1 MGRRSRVAKTPMKR
15 SETPVPTES
24 KMSELTH
31 DAIANHPEHESTGIP
46 NVKLGMWVFL
56 SSEFLFFGALITNYL
71 LYSHRSG
78 FEGRYPAEVYDIP
91 FTSVSSFVLL
101 MSSLTMVLAH
111 NALSRGDQN
120 GTRTWLF
127 ATAALGS
134 VFLGG
139 QVFEF
144 TEFVTIYGAT
154 PATNPAWSAFYLL
167 TGFHGL
173 HVAIGVIML
182 LTLWGISRR
191 RGGLSEK
198 QGLNLEMVGIYW
210 HFVDII
216 WIVIFTV
223 VYLISVPPV

>member
-1 MGRRSRVAKTPMKR
+1 MARLLEQWQMADV
-15 SETPVPTES
+15 
-24 KMSELTH
+24 TH
-31 DAIANHPEHESTGIP
+31 DAVLEPGGLGHEMHESTGID
-46 NVKLGMWVFL
+46 NRKLGMWLFL

-71 LYSHRSG
+71 LYSHRAG
-78 FEGRYPAEVYDIP
+78 FDGVYPAEVYDIP

-101 MSSLTMVLAH
+101 MSSLTMVLGH
-111 NALSRGDQN
+111 HALSRNDQN
-120 GTRTWLF
+120 GARTWIF

-144 TEFVTIYGAT
+144 TTFIVEHGMKLS
-154 PATNPAWSAFYLL
+154 TNPAASAFYVL
-167 TGFHGL
+167 TGFHGT

-182 LTLWGISRR
+182 LSLWGISRAR
-191 RGGLSEK
+191 AGLSDK
-198 QGLNLEMVGIYW
+198 QGLNVELVGLYW

-223 VYLISVPPV
+223 VYLISVPPK

>member
-1 MGRRSRVAKTPMKR
+1 MAD
-15 SETPVPTES
+15 
-24 KMSELTH
+24 LAH
-31 DAIANHPEHESTGIP
+31 DMAADHGHVEHESTGVD
-46 NVKLGMWVFL
+46 NRKLGMWAFL
-56 SSEFLFFGALITNYL
+56 SSEFLFFGALISNYL
-71 LYSHRSG
+71 LYSNRAG
-78 FEGRYPAEVYDIP
+78 FAGTYPSQIYDIP

-111 NALSRGDQN
+111 NALTRNDQA

-144 TEFVTIYGAT
+144 TEFIVEFDMKLT
-154 PATNPAWSAFYLL
+154 TNPAASAFYLL
-167 TGFHGL
+167 TGFHGA

-182 LTLWGISRR
+182 LSLWGISRR
-191 RGGLSEK
+191 PAGLSEK
-198 QGLNLEMVGIYW
+198 HGMNLELVGLYW

-223 VYLISVPPV
+223 VYLLSVPPT

>member
-1 MGRRSRVAKTPMKR
+1 MVDLSHGP
-15 SETPVPTES
+15 
-24 KMSELTH
+24 
-31 DAIANHPEHESTGIP
+31 IAHHPEYESTGID
-46 NVKLGMWVFL
+46 NRKLGMWVFL

-71 LYSHRSG
+71 LYASRPG
-78 FEGRYPAEVYDIP
+78 FEGIYPAEIYDIP

-120 GTRTWLF
+120 GSRTWLF

-144 TEFVTIYGAT
+144 FEFIDIYGMT
-154 PATNPAWSAFYLL
+154 LTSNPAASAFYLL
-167 TGFHGL
+167 TGFHGT
-173 HVAIGVIML
+173 HVALGVIML
-182 LTLWGISRR
+182 LCLWGISRR
-191 RGGLSEK
+191 QGHLSEK
-198 QGLNLEMVGIYW
+198 QGLNLELVGLYW

-216 WIVIFTV
+216 WIVIFPV
-223 VYLISVPPV
+223 VYLLSEPPA

>member
-1 MGRRSRVAKTPMKR
+1 VSDVVHD
-15 SETPVPTES
+15 TPVAH
-24 KMSELTH
+24 H
-31 DAIANHPEHESTGIP
+31 DEHESTGIG
-46 NVKLGMWVFL
+46 NSKLGMWVFL
-56 SSEFLFFGALITNYL
+56 SSEFMFFGALISNYL
-71 LYSHRSG
+71 LYSNRGG
-78 FEGRYPAEVYDIP
+78 FGGTYPSEIYDIP

-111 NALSRGDQN
+111 HALSKGDQN
-120 GTRTWLF
+120 GARTWLF
-127 ATAALGS
+127 ATAALGA

-144 TEFVTIYGAT
+144 TEFVTKYDMAMS
-154 PATNPAWSAFYLL
+154 TNPAASAFYLL
-167 TGFHGL
+167 TGFHGA

-182 LTLWGISRR
+182 LSLWGISRR

-198 QGLNLEMVGIYW
+198 QGMSLELVGLYW

-223 VYLISVPPV
+223 VYLLSVPPA

>member
-1 MGRRSRVAKTPMKR
+1 MADLAHA
-15 SETPVPTES
+15 PVS
-24 KMSELTH
+24 
-31 DAIANHPEHESTGIP
+31 DHPEHESTGIP

-71 LYSHRSG
+71 LYSNRGG
-78 FEGRYPAEVYDIP
+78 FEGTYPAEVYDIP

-111 NALSRGDQN
+111 NALSRNDQN

-127 ATAALGS
+127 ATAGLGA

-173 HVAIGVIML
+173 HVAIGVVML

-198 QGLNLEMVGIYW
+198 QGLNLEMVGLYW

-223 VYLISVPPV
+223 VYLISVPPL

>member
-1 MGRRSRVAKTPMKR
+1 MADLAH
-15 SETPVPTES
+15 ETMADHE
-24 KMSELTH
+24 
-31 DAIANHPEHESTGIP
+31 HPEHESTGVE
-46 NVKLGMWVFL
+46 NRKLGMWAFL
-56 SSEFLFFGALITNYL
+56 SSEFLFFGALISNYL
-71 LYSHRSG
+71 LYSNRSG
-78 FEGRYPAEVYDIP
+78 FAGPYPSDIYDIP

-111 NALSRGDQN
+111 NALTREDQA

-127 ATAALGS
+127 ATAALGA

-144 TEFVTIYGAT
+144 TEFIVELDMKLT
-154 PATNPAWSAFYLL
+154 TNPAASAFYML
-167 TGFHGL
+167 TGFHGA

-182 LTLWGISRR
+182 LSLWGISRR
-191 RGGLSEK
+191 PGGLSEK
-198 QGLNLEMVGIYW
+198 HGMNLELVGLYW

-223 VYLISVPPV
+223 VYLLSVPS

>member
-1 MGRRSRVAKTPMKR
+1 MSDLAHDPAVAP
-15 SETPVPTES
+15 
-24 KMSELTH
+24 
-31 DAIANHPEHESTGIP
+31 HPEHESTGID
-46 NVKLGMWVFL
+46 NRKLGMWVFL

-71 LYSHRSG
+71 LYSNRAG
-78 FEGRYPAEVYDIP
+78 FPAPYPSEIYDIP

-120 GTRTWLF
+120 GARTWLF

-144 TEFVTIYGAT
+144 TEFVVEFGMTLS
-154 PATNPAWSAFYLL
+154 TNPAASAFYVL
-167 TGFHGL
+167 TGFHGT

-182 LTLWGISRR
+182 LSLWGISRR
-191 RGGLSEK
+191 RGGLSESH
-198 QGLNLEMVGIYW
+198 GLNLELVGLYW

-223 VYLISVPPV
+223 VYLLSVPPAA

>member
-1 MGRRSRVAKTPMKR
+1 MADVLHEATATSGGHGG
-15 SETPVPTES
+15 
-24 KMSELTH
+24 H
-31 DAIANHPEHESTGIP
+31 DEHESTGVD
-46 NVKLGMWVFL
+46 NRKLGMWLFL

-71 LYSHRSG
+71 LYSNRPG
-78 FEGRYPAEVYDIP
+78 FGIYPAEIYDIP

-111 NALSRGDQN
+111 NALSQGDQAQ
-120 GTRTWLF
+120 TRTWLF

-134 VFLGG
+134 VFLAG

-144 TEFVTIYGAT
+144 TEFVVHYDMRLT
-154 PATNPAWSAFYLL
+154 TNPATSAFYFL

-173 HVAIGVIML
+173 HVAIGIIML
-182 LTLWGISRR
+182 LSLWGISRR
-191 RGGLSEK
+191 KGALSESS
-198 QGLNLEMVGIYW
+198 GLNVELVGLYW

-223 VYLISVPPV
+223 VYLIDASQI

>member
-1 MGRRSRVAKTPMKR
+1 MA
-15 SETPVPTES
+15 
-24 KMSELTH
+24 ELAH
-31 DAIANHPEHESTGIP
+31 DAALEHGHPEHESTGVE
-46 NVKLGMWVFL
+46 NRKLGMWLFL

-71 LYSHRSG
+71 LYSNRAG
-78 FEGRYPAEVYDIP
+78 FAGTYPAEIYDIP

-111 NALSRGDQN
+111 NAQSREDHN

-144 TEFVTIYGAT
+144 TEFIVEFDMTL
-154 PATNPAWSAFYLL
+154 ATNPAASAFYVL
-167 TGFHGL
+167 TGFHGT

-182 LTLWGISRR
+182 LALWGISRR
-191 RGGLSEK
+191 RGGLSDK
-198 QGLNLEMVGIYW
+198 QGLNLELVGLYW

-223 VYLISVPPV
+223 VYLLSVPPT

>member
-1 MGRRSRVAKTPMKR
+1 MA
-15 SETPVPTES
+15 
-24 KMSELTH
+24 ELAH
-31 DAIANHPEHESTGIP
+31 EAGLEHAHPEHESTGVE
-46 NVKLGMWVFL
+46 NRKLGMWLFL
-56 SSEFLFFGALITNYL
+56 SSEFLFFGALISNYL
-71 LYSHRSG
+71 LYSNRGGFSG
-78 FEGRYPAEVYDIP
+78 VYPAEVYDIP

-111 NALSRGDQN
+111 NAQSREDHN

-144 TEFVTIYGAT
+144 TEFIVGYDMTLG
-154 PATNPAWSAFYLL
+154 TNPAASAFYLL
-167 TGFHGL
+167 TGFHGT

-182 LTLWGISRR
+182 LSLWGISRR
-191 RGGLSEK
+191 RGGLSDK
-198 QGLNLEMVGIYW
+198 HGLNLELVGLYW

-223 VYLISVPPV
+223 VYLLSVPPA

>member
-1 MGRRSRVAKTPMKR
+1 
-15 SETPVPTES
+15 
-24 KMSELTH
+24 
-31 DAIANHPEHESTGIP
+31 
-46 NVKLGMWVFL
+46 MWVFL
-56 SSEFLFFGALITNYL
+56 SSEFLFFGALISNYI
-71 LYSHRSG
+71 LYSNRPGFSG
-78 FEGRYPAEVYDIP
+78 VYPADIYDIP

-127 ATAALGS
+127 ATASLGAI
-134 VFLGG
+134 FLGG

-144 TEFVTIYGAT
+144 TEFVVHQDMTLS
-154 PATNPAWSAFYLL
+154 TNPAASAFYLL
-167 TGFHGL
+167 TGFHGG

-191 RGGLSEK
+191 RGSLSEAH
-198 QGLNLEMVGIYW
+198 GMNLELVGLYW

-223 VYLISVPPV
+223 VYLISASPK

>member
-1 MGRRSRVAKTPMKR
+1 MADVLH
-15 SETPVPTES
+15 ES
-24 KMSELTH
+24 PL
-31 DAIANHPEHESTGIP
+31 DHPEHESTGVD
-46 NVKLGMWVFL
+46 NRKLGMWLFL
-56 SSEFLFFGALITNYL
+56 SSEFLFFGALISNYL
-71 LYSHRSG
+71 LYSNRPG
-78 FEGRYPAEVYDIP
+78 FAGTYPSEIYDIP

-111 NALSRGDQN
+111 NALTRGDMN

-144 TEFVTIYGAT
+144 TEFIVNFDMKLT
-154 PATNPAWSAFYLL
+154 TNPAASAFYVL
-167 TGFHGL
+167 TGFHGT
-173 HVAIGVIML
+173 HVALGVIML
-182 LTLWGISRR
+182 LSLWGISRR
-191 RGGLSEK
+191 PGGLSEK
-198 QGLNLEMVGIYW
+198 HGMNLELVGLYW

-223 VYLISVPPV
+223 VYLLSVPPA

>member
-1 MGRRSRVAKTPMKR
+1 MTDVAHV
-15 SETPVPTES
+15 EPVHE
-24 KMSELTH
+24 
-31 DAIANHPEHESTGIP
+31 EHESTGVP
-46 NVKLGMWVFL
+46 TLKLGMWIFL
-56 SSEFLFFGALITNYL
+56 SSEFLFFGALISNYL
-71 LYSHRSG
+71 LYSNRAG
-78 FEGRYPAEVYDIP
+78 FEGLYPAEIYDIP

-111 NALSRGDQN
+111 NALSRGDQH

-127 ATAALGS
+127 ATAALGA

-144 TEFVTIYGAT
+144 TEFIVNYGMKLT
-154 PATNPAWSAFYLL
+154 SNPAASAFYVL
-167 TGFHGL
+167 TGFHGI
-173 HVAIGVIML
+173 HVAIGVFL
-182 LTLWGISRR
+182 LLSLWGISHR

-198 QGLNLEMVGIYW
+198 SGLNVEMVGLYW

-223 VYLISVPPV
+223 VYLISLPPA

>member
-1 MGRRSRVAKTPMKR
+1 
-15 SETPVPTES
+15 
-24 KMSELTH
+24 MSDLTH
-31 DAIANHPEHESTGIP
+31 EGVAPHPEHESTGVD
-46 NVKLGMWVFL
+46 NRKLGMWVFL

-71 LYSHRSG
+71 LYSNRGG
-78 FEGRYPAEVYDIP
+78 FPSPYPAEIYDIP

-111 NALSRGDQN
+111 NAQGRGDEN

-144 TEFVTIYGAT
+144 TEFIVERGMTLS
-154 PATNPAWSAFYLL
+154 TNPAASAFYVL
-167 TGFHGL
+167 TGFHGT

-182 LTLWGISRR
+182 LSLWGISRR
-191 RGGLSEK
+191 RGGLSEHH
-198 QGLNLEMVGIYW
+198 GLNLELVGLYW

-223 VYLISVPPV
+223 VYLLSVPPT

>member
-1 MGRRSRVAKTPMKR
+1 MAVA
-15 SETPVPTES
+15 
-24 KMSELTH
+24 H
-31 DAIANHPEHESTGIP
+31 DPAPAAHEHETTGIEIR
-46 NVKLGMWVFL
+46 KLGMWAFL
-56 SSEFLFFGALITNYL
+56 SSEFLFFGALISNYL
-71 LYSHRSG
+71 LYSNRSG
-78 FEGRYPAEVYDIP
+78 FEGVYPAEIYDIP

-111 NALSRGDQN
+111 HALSRGDQN

-127 ATAALGS
+127 ATAALGA
-134 VFLGG
+134 VFPGG

-144 TEFVTIYGAT
+144 YEFITIYGMKLT
-154 PATNPAWSAFYLL
+154 TNPAASAFYLL

-182 LTLWGISRR
+182 LSLWGISRR

-198 QGLNLEMVGIYW
+198 SGMNVELVGLYW

-223 VYLISVPPV
+223 VYLISIPPA

>member
-1 MGRRSRVAKTPMKR
+1 MSDIAHEDAASSAEAEAVAEAV
-15 SETPVPTES
+15 SHHE
-24 KMSELTH
+24 
-31 DAIANHPEHESTGIP
+31 EHESTGID
-46 NVKLGMWVFL
+46 NRKLGMWVFL
-56 SSEFLFFGALITNYL
+56 SSEFLFFGALISNYL
-71 LYSHRSG
+71 LYSSRSG
-78 FEGRYPAEVYDIP
+78 FDGAYPSELYDIP

-111 NALSRGDQN
+111 HALSRGDQN

-127 ATAALGS
+127 ATAALGA

-144 TEFVTIYGAT
+144 TEFIVHGDMTLS
-154 PATNPAWSAFYLL
+154 TNPAASAFYVL
-167 TGFHGL
+167 TGFHGT

-182 LTLWGISRR
+182 LSLWGISRR
-191 RGGLSEK
+191 RGGLSE
-198 QGLNLEMVGIYW
+198 GHGMNLELVGLYW

-223 VYLISVPPV
+223 VYLLSAPS

>member
-1 MGRRSRVAKTPMKR
+1 M
-15 SETPVPTES
+15 TEIS
-24 KMSELTH
+24 HEE
-31 DAIANHPEHESTGIP
+31 IAVHVEHESTGVD
-46 NVKLGMWVFL
+46 NRKLGMWLFL

-71 LYSHRSG
+71 LFSHRTG
-78 FEGRYPAEVYDIP
+78 FDIYPASIYDIP

-111 NALSRGDQN
+111 NAQSRQDDRQ
-120 GTRTWLF
+120 TRTWLF

-134 VFLGG
+134 VFLAG

-144 TEFVTIYGAT
+144 TEFVVQDGMKLTS
-154 PATNPAWSAFYLL
+154 NPVASAFYLL
-167 TGFHGL
+167 TGFHGT

-182 LTLWGISRR
+182 LSLWGISRTKGR
-191 RGGLSEK
+191 LSDR
-198 QGLNLEMVGIYW
+198 QGLNLELVGLYW

-223 VYLISVPPV
+223 VYLISASGR